1 MNNLAELI
9 LERADRRAGARF
21 GDVDDVMSLGDAV
34 ELARR
39 ATGQLQSAGIGV
51 GHRAALIGE
60 TSTSYLLA
68 WMTLQLAGV
77 EAALINPSLPDE
89 LLGDMVADLDV
100 DAVIWCER
108 RPAKMLAPTS
118 VHLDAS
124 KLSRGFFYIDDRPL
138 SEEAVSLGG
147 ASRRSEDVAGYM
159 HTSGTTGKP
168 KFCTQS
174 HRYFLELGRFVAD
187 SMALSSADTV
197 FAPLPMFHINPM
209 GYGVVGGLTGGA
221 DVLATRRFSARRFW
235 KTVKD
240 EGVTV
245 AFLHSPPVAVLN
257 RATDENDAAGHRL
270 RAVFLADEE
279 FLNKFAVPMGF
290 SAYGSTESGGLCHI
304 WPWRLGDRCTHPEG
318 MSRFGGAPRR
328 DVEWDLTDDGEI
340 LVRARR
346 PHILSSG
353 YRTASGTTAL
363 TDENGWFHTGDLG
376 RRDENGHL
384 VFIERKADSIRVKG
398 EYVPIA
404 FVEEAFAAIDE
415 VQELALW
422 RRDSD
427 LVDQEPI
434 LYVVASDNIPDDK
447 IREVSQS
454 LPRFMRPVAVVRVDA
469 LPRNEG
475 VGKIN
480 RRRLETIDPLE
491 VVELNQ
497 KR

>member
-9 LERADRRAGARF
+9 LERAERRAAARF
-21 GDVDDVMSLGDAV
+21 GDVDDAMALGDAV
-34 ELARR
+34 ALARR
-39 ATGQLQSAGIGV
+39 ATGQLQGAGIGV
-51 GHRAALIGE
+51 GRRAALIGE

-89 LLGDMVADLDV
+89 LLASMVADLNV

-108 RPAKMLAPTS
+108 RPSKKLAPKS
-118 VHLDAS
+118 VHVDAS
-124 KLSRGFFYIDDRPL
+124 KLSRSFFCIDGQPL
-138 SEEAVSLGG
+138 PEEGEALAG

-174 HRYFLELGRFVAD
+174 HRYFLELGRFIAD
-187 SMALSSADTV
+187 SMALSCGDTV
-197 FAPLPMFHINPM
+197 FAPLPMFHINPL

-221 DVLATRRFSARRFW
+221 DVLATSRFSASRFW

-240 EGVTV
+240 NGVTV

-257 RATDENDAAGHRL
+257 RVTDASEAVGHRL
-270 RAVFLADEE
+270 RAVFLANEE

-290 SAYGSTESGGLCHI
+290 SGYGSTEAGGLCHI
-304 WPWRLGDRCTHPEG
+304 WPWRLADRCKHPEG

-328 DVEWDLTDDGEI
+328 DVEWDLAGDGEI

-353 YRTASGTTAL
+353 YRTASGTTDL

-376 RRDENGHL
+376 RRDEDGHL

-415 VQELALW
+415 VEDLALW
-422 RRDSD
+422 RRKSE

-434 LYVVASDNIPDDK
+434 LYVVASNEIPDGK
-447 IREVSQS
+447 IREMSQS

-480 RRRLETIDPLE
+480 RRRLETLEPLE
-491 VVELNQ
+491 VVELN
-497 KR
+497 R